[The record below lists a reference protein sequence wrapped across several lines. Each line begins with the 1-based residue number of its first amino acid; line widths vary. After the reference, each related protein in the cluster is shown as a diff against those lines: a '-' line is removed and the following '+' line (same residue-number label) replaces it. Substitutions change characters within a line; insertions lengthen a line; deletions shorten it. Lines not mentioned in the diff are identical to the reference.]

1 MWHCDRAFGLL
12 FFGQT
17 NALAGIGPGARDAT
31 DLRKAADWGGGL
43 ELRRIRNDV
52 GHADIGELVFDFTA
66 GTRRD
71 RRRGAAG
78 RRNGEHCDR
87 RRRSDRDS
95 ESPRK
100 DQSSSWKVEG
110 RHRHAFCSLLDV
122 SSGKRMDAASDLVA
136 ILRFPADASSEVVAG
151 VGICYRKGTRGER

>member
-1 MWHCDRAFGLL
+1 MRHRDGALGLL
-12 FFGQT
+12 FFAQAD
-17 NALAGIGPGARDAT
+17 ALAGIVSGARDAT
-31 DLRKAADWGGGL
+31 DLRKATHGGCAL
-43 ELRRIRNDV
+43 KLRPRRIRHEV
-52 GHADIGELVFDFTA
+52 GDADIGELVFDLTA

-71 RRRGAAG
+71 RRRRAAG

-110 RHRHAFCSLLDV
+110 RHRHAFCRLLAV
-122 SSGKRMDAASDLVA
+122 SSGKFMDAVNDLIA
-136 ILRFPADASSEVVAG
+136 IRRFPAYASSEVVAG
-151 VGICYRKGTRGER
+151 VGIC